1 MAASRCR
8 KLRKDDVEPIE
19 AKSKVG
25 GDGSNL
31 RSEVTVSNSKMDG
44 FKVRSYKYGCSLLF
58 DRFFGLLYCEPTKT
72 IEHICLPQRETVL
85 FQKKVTFEDLWTL
98 CHWYSIDIRETSKN
112 HFGNNLP
119 ARTG

>member
-31 RSEVTVSNSKMDG
+31 RSEVTVSNSKIDG
-44 FKVRSYKYGCSLLF
+44 FKE
-58 DRFFGLLYCEPTKT
+58 DPTNMVVPC
-72 IEHICLPQRETVL
+72 CLIVFLDYYIANPPEQSNTYV
-85 FQKKVTFEDLWTL
+85 
-98 CHWYSIDIRETSKN
+98 
-112 HFGNNLP
+112 
-119 ARTG
+119 